1 MVHFRKQENL
11 EVINQIIHDWMT
23 QNQIHHGKRN
33 LDRTEFAVDHSGMS
47 FSELIAANFA
57 YQIMNDPAQF

>member
-1 MVHFRKQENL
+1 
-11 EVINQIIHDWMT
+11 MT